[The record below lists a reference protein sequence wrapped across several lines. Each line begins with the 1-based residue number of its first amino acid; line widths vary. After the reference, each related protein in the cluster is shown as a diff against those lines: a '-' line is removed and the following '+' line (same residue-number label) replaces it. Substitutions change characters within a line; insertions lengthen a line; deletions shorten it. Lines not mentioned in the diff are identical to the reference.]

1 MFRFEKKYIL
11 NNLQVEQLKHRL
23 SPIMKLDPILSGKE
37 FYSIRSLYFDDY
49 KDTCLKQ
56 VINGISERYK
66 YRIRF
71 YNDNTDYIVLEK
83 KYKINNMTKKT
94 SVQITKEIVDGILK
108 GNFVISKDND
118 KLLNEFYLMIR
129 TRGFRPVVII
139 DYDRIRFVYDAG
151 CVWVTFDY
159 NLSCSYEFDKLF
171 SDDLLRIPLID
182 SGNTILEVKYNDFI
196 PDYIRFSLQLGELYR
211 TSFSKYGYG
220 RLAIK
225 NYIGGCLWVFQIFLK
240 RIF

>member
-108 GNFVISKDND
+108 GNFVISKDNN

-129 TRGFRPVVII
+129 TRGFKPVVII
-139 DYDRIRFVYDAG
+139 DYDRIPYVYDAG
-151 CVWVTFDY
+151 CVRVTLDY
-159 NLSCSYEFDKLF
+159 NLSCSYDFDNLF
-171 SDDLLRIPLID
+171 SDEIRRIPLIEE
-182 SGNTILEVKYNDFI
+182 GNTILEVKYNDFI
-196 PDYIRFSLQLGELYR
+196 PDYIRFCLQLDGLYR
-211 TSFSKYGYG
+211 TSYSKYGNG

-225 NYIGGCLWVFQIFLK
+225 NYVGGSL
-240 RIF
+240 

>member
-71 YNDNTDYIVLEK
+71 YNNNSDYIVLEK

-108 GNFVISKDND
+108 GNFVISKDNN

-139 DYDRIRFVYDAG
+139 DYDRIPYVYDAG
-151 CVWVTFDY
+151 CVRVTLDY
-159 NLSCSYEFDKLF
+159 NLSCSYDFDNLF
-171 SDDLLRIPLID
+171 SDEIRRIPLMEE
-182 SGNTILEVKYNDFI
+182 GNTILEVKYNDFI
-196 PDYIRFSLQLGELYR
+196 PDYIRFCLQLDGLYR
-211 TSFSKYGYG
+211 TSYSKYGNG

-225 NYIGGCLWVFQIFLK
+225 NYVGGSL
-240 RIF
+240 

>member
-108 GNFVISKDND
+108 GNFVISKDNN

-139 DYDRIRFVYDAG
+139 DYDRIPYVYDAG
-151 CVWVTFDY
+151 CVRVTLDY
-159 NLSCSYEFDKLF
+159 NLSCSYDFDNLF
-171 SDDLLRIPLID
+171 SDEIRRIPLMEE
-182 SGNTILEVKYNDFI
+182 GNTILEVKYNDFI
-196 PDYIRFSLQLGELYR
+196 PDYIRFCLQLDGLYR
-211 TSFSKYGYG
+211 TSYSKYGNG

-225 NYIGGCLWVFQIFLK
+225 NYVGGSL
-240 RIF
+240 

>member
-94 SVQITKEIVDGILK
+94 SVQITKEIVDGIFK
-108 GNFVISKDND
+108 GNFVISKDNN

-129 TRGFRPVVII
+129 TRGFKPVVII
-139 DYDRIRFVYDAG
+139 DYDRIPYVYDAG
-151 CVWVTFDY
+151 CVRVTLDY
-159 NLSCSYEFDKLF
+159 NLSCSYDFDNLF
-171 SDDLLRIPLID
+171 SDEIRRIPLMEE
-182 SGNTILEVKYNDFI
+182 GNTILEVKYNDFI
-196 PDYIRFSLQLGELYR
+196 PDYIRFCLQLDGLYR
-211 TSFSKYGYG
+211 TSYSKYGNG

-225 NYIGGCLWVFQIFLK
+225 NYVGGSL
-240 RIF
+240 

>member
-23 SPIMKLDPILSGKE
+23 SPIMKLDLILSGKE

-108 GNFVISKDND
+108 GNFVISKDNN

-139 DYDRIRFVYDAG
+139 DYDRIPYVYDAG
-151 CVWVTFDY
+151 CVRVTLDY
-159 NLSCSYEFDKLF
+159 NLSCSYDFDNLF
-171 SDDLLRIPLID
+171 SDEIRRIPLMEE
-182 SGNTILEVKYNDFI
+182 GNTILEVKYNDFI
-196 PDYIRFSLQLGELYR
+196 PDYIRFCLQLDGLYR
-211 TSFSKYGYG
+211 TSYSKYGNG

-225 NYIGGCLWVFQIFLK
+225 NYVGGSL
-240 RIF
+240 

>member
-108 GNFVISKDND
+108 GNFVISKDNN
-118 KLLNEFYLMIR
+118 KLLNEFYLMIS

-139 DYDRIRFVYDAG
+139 DYDRIPYVYDAG
-151 CVWVTFDY
+151 CVRVTLDY
-159 NLSCSYEFDKLF
+159 NLSCSYDFDNLF
-171 SDDLLRIPLID
+171 SDEIRRIPLMEE
-182 SGNTILEVKYNDFI
+182 GNTILEVKYNDFI
-196 PDYIRFSLQLGELYR
+196 PDYIRFCLQLDGLYR
-211 TSFSKYGYG
+211 TSYSKYGNG

-225 NYIGGCLWVFQIFLK
+225 NYVGGSL
-240 RIF
+240 

>member
-94 SVQITKEIVDGILK
+94 SIQITKEIVDGILK
-108 GNFVISKDND
+108 GNFVISKDNN

-139 DYDRIRFVYDAG
+139 DYDRIPYVYDAG
-151 CVWVTFDY
+151 CVRVTLDY
-159 NLSCSYEFDKLF
+159 NLSCSYDFDNLF
-171 SDDLLRIPLID
+171 SDEIRRIPLMEE
-182 SGNTILEVKYNDFI
+182 GNSILEVKYNDFI
-196 PDYIRFSLQLGELYR
+196 PDFIRFSLQLNELYR
-211 TSFSKYGYG
+211 TSYSKYGNG

-225 NYIGGCLWVFQIFLK
+225 NYVGGSL
-240 RIF
+240 